1 MNPMRTDPRMITA
14 LLRPLRG
21 HVERITAHAD
31 HQARAAGLTVEA
43 GPGGVRRYRDPRLDQ
58 LATRRAAHLV
68 ASSPYADVR
77 AAAEAEPATAWSAP
91 TLTVSASALGAGWL
105 R

>member
-1 MNPMRTDPRMITA
+1 MRTDHPILA
-14 LLRPLRG
+14 GLLRPLHG
-21 HVERITAHAD
+21 CVERNTAHAD
-31 HQARAAGLTVEA
+31 HQARAAGLTVAA

-68 ASSPYADVR
+68 ASGLYADVR
-77 AAAEAEPATAWSAP
+77 AAATATPTTAWSTP
-91 TLTVSASALGAGWL
+91 TLTVSASPAEAGWS